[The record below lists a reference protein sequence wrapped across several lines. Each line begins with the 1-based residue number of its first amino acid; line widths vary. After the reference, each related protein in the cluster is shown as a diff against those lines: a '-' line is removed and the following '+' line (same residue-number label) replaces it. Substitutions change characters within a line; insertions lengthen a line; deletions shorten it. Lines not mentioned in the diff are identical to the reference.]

1 MDETTPTSDSF
12 PVGLKR
18 SQIRK
23 LSEHDF
29 ALYLFIYLFSAFEFL
44 SSVTFLFFILIFIS
58 FCYFFGLFFFSQL
71 HALFFGARGIIGSL
85 ETKLYTVNNKVPYT
99 AYTVYPAP
107 SNPEINTDVMSLY
120 PVSHASSQR
129 AASRN

>member
-1 MDETTPTSDSF
+1 M
-12 PVGLKR
+12 
-18 SQIRK
+18 
-23 LSEHDF
+23 
-29 ALYLFIYLFSAFEFL
+29 
-44 SSVTFLFFILIFIS
+44 
-58 FCYFFGLFFFSQL
+58 

-85 ETKLYTVNNKVPYT
+85 ESKLYTVNNKVPYT

>member
-1 MDETTPTSDSF
+1 M
-12 PVGLKR
+12 
-18 SQIRK
+18 
-23 LSEHDF
+23 
-29 ALYLFIYLFSAFEFL
+29 LFIYLFIFSLRVSFVCNFFVL
-44 SSVTFLFFILIFIS
+44 HFDFYFILLFFWFV
-58 FCYFFGLFFFSQL
+58 FFFSQL

-85 ETKLYTVNNKVPYT
+85 ESKLYTVNKVPYT

-107 SNPEINTDVMSLY
+107 SNPEINTDVISLY

>member
-1 MDETTPTSDSF
+1 M
-12 PVGLKR
+12 
-18 SQIRK
+18 
-23 LSEHDF
+23 
-29 ALYLFIYLFSAFEFL
+29 LFIYLFIFSLRVSFVCNFFVL
-44 SSVTFLFFILIFIS
+44 HFDFYFILLFFFII
-58 FCYFFGLFFFSQL
+58 FFFSQL

>member
-1 MDETTPTSDSF
+1 M
-12 PVGLKR
+12 
-18 SQIRK
+18 
-23 LSEHDF
+23 
-29 ALYLFIYLFSAFEFL
+29 LFIYLFIFSLRVSFVCNFFVL
-44 SSVTFLFFILIFIS
+44 HFDFYFILLFFWFVL
-58 FCYFFGLFFFSQL
+58 FSQL

-85 ETKLYTVNNKVPYT
+85 ESKLYTVNNKVPYT

>member
-1 MDETTPTSDSF
+1 M
-12 PVGLKR
+12 
-18 SQIRK
+18 
-23 LSEHDF
+23 
-29 ALYLFIYLFSAFEFL
+29 LFIYLFIFSRRV
-44 SSVTFLFFILIFIS
+44 SSVCNFFVLHFDFYFILL
-58 FCYFFGLFFFSQL
+58 FCFLFFFSQL

-85 ETKLYTVNNKVPYT
+85 ESKLYTVNNKVPYT